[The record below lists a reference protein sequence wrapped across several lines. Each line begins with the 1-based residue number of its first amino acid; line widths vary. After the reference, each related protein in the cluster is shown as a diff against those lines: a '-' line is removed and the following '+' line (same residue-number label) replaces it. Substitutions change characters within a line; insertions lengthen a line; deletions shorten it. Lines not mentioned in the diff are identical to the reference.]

1 MKTSL
6 LRASP
11 SSLVWRAGRG
21 PREGSSRGTHDDDDA
36 HAGNWS
42 RDAMEPMLER
52 VRSLLLIP
60 ILIASRDASYLP
72 TITPGSTRQE
82 LRRTLGDPE
91 SSETR
96 GDGTRVERYHIHIR
110 RKVASAWK
118 GIDSYAPHNVG
129 YGAILTKL

>member
-1 MKTSL
+1 
-6 LRASP
+6 
-11 SSLVWRAGRG
+11 
-21 PREGSSRGTHDDDDA
+21 
-36 HAGNWS
+36 
-42 RDAMEPMLER
+42 MEPMLER

-60 ILIASRDASYLP
+60 ILIALLLTGNGCSMLIASRDASYLP

-82 LRRTLGDPE
+82 VRRTLGDPE